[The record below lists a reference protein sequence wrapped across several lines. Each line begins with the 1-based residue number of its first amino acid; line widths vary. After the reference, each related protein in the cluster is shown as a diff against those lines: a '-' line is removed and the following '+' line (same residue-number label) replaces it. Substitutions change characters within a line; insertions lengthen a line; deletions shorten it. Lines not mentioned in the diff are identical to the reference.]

1 MAFFLV
7 SNVSDKKYKKASDS
21 ANQKAANAYF
31 TRIH

>member
-1 MAFFLV
+1 MAYFLV
-7 SNVSDKKYKKASDS
+7 SNVSDKYKKASDS